1 MTEQQARDALS
12 RVMDPEIPTISIVD
26 LGMVEAVRIADG
38 HAEVDLLPTFLGCP
52 ALDLIDEA
60 VHKELGA
67 GTVVAF
73 RYDPPWSTDRIT
85 EAGKEGLRR
94 FGIAPPEETVR
105 CPRCG
110 SEQVLAENLFG
121 PTRCRAIYY
130 CRACRSPFEAFK
142 AI

>member
-1 MTEQQARDALS
+1 MTEQAVREALG

-26 LGMVEAVRIADG
+26 LGMVDEVRV
-38 HAEVDLLPTFLGCP
+38 HAEHVEVALLPTFLGCP
-52 ALDLIDEA
+52 ALDLIEEA
-60 VHKELGA
+60 VLKA
-67 GTVVAF
+67 IPSAVVTF
-73 RYDPPWSTDRIT
+73 RHDPPWSTERIT

-94 FGIAPPEETVR
+94 FGIAPPDDVVR

>member
-1 MTEQQARDALS
+1 VHNAQAIRERVEQNDARKEINAKRDA
-12 RVMDPEIPTISIVD
+12 EAQAE
-26 LGMVEAVRIADG
+26 EAVLKAIPSA
-38 HAEVDLLPTFLGCP
+38 VVTFR
-52 ALDLIDEA
+52 
-60 VHKELGA
+60 H
-67 GTVVAF
+67 
-73 RYDPPWSTDRIT
+73 DPPWSTERIT
-85 EAGKEGLRR
+85 EPGKEGLRR
-94 FGIAPPEETVR
+94 FGIAPPDDVVR